1 MITIHW
7 QDEVKQEIYPNIK
20 LPAKGNI
27 FILVERGSIN
37 FGGFIYI
44 LLDPYNTEI
53 SKIEI
58 PSLKIGEK
66 WQISFPLTNY
76 LVKGLYT
83 IQVNDLSNNTIFQ
96 FPFYIISRKRPTQSF
111 LVHHLMNF
119 TNMNGEIDQIEVETL
134 EVPDNYLLQS
144 KSEVV
149 GGRGTIVHN
158 ENILSNNLWGTNQKK
173 LQWFQMIQPAHIS
186 IDVIPFYNLPDENYI
201 IKRTIPYKSEIG
213 LETDDPNLQRYDG
226 YRNISYPIKVLN
238 DVLSFVHR
246 NVKYVRQIKERGSA
260 YALKYGKGDCTEF
273 SALTVTL
280 LRSFGIQ
287 ANLISGFGRT
297 NFNNWIN
304 HAFAEVYLYGLWIP
318 IDTVKPP
325 KPYLQ
330 LGNRGDLIGLSR
342 INWMNK
348 DNQEIKAKITG
359 KKGIKPPAFNY
370 SRKVSET
377 TSKKLKSAIEIKPR
391 SMNINLKEN
400 IFSIV
405 MKNNIVELRNIPK
418 QTENILIIDGNP
430 LFGVVKS
437 ILSKVNNFQ
446 PYSNNLN
453 PKKKY
458 YLVAL
463 NKTSDYLG
471 HSTLVLD

>member
-149 GGRGTIVHN
+149 GGRGTI
-158 ENILSNNLWGTNQKK
+158 
-173 LQWFQMIQPAHIS
+173 
-186 IDVIPFYNLPDENYI
+186 
-201 IKRTIPYKSEIG
+201 
-213 LETDDPNLQRYDG
+213 
-226 YRNISYPIKVLN
+226 
-238 DVLSFVHR
+238 
-246 NVKYVRQIKERGSA
+246 
-260 YALKYGKGDCTEF
+260 
-273 SALTVTL
+273 
-280 LRSFGIQ
+280 
-287 ANLISGFGRT
+287 
-297 NFNNWIN
+297 
-304 HAFAEVYLYGLWIP
+304 
-318 IDTVKPP
+318 
-325 KPYLQ
+325 
-330 LGNRGDLIGLSR
+330 
-342 INWMNK
+342 
-348 DNQEIKAKITG
+348 
-359 KKGIKPPAFNY
+359 
-370 SRKVSET
+370 
-377 TSKKLKSAIEIKPR
+377 
-391 SMNINLKEN
+391 
-400 IFSIV
+400 
-405 MKNNIVELRNIPK
+405 
-418 QTENILIIDGNP
+418 
-430 LFGVVKS
+430 
-437 ILSKVNNFQ
+437 
-446 PYSNNLN
+446 
-453 PKKKY
+453 
-458 YLVAL
+458 
-463 NKTSDYLG
+463 
-471 HSTLVLD
+471 